1 MMEYLTRPGFNG
13 GGAVSNRTVLPKR
26 KPQAEVKKRKRIN
39 YEKIKQYLGKE
50 SQELIEREL
59 GFAVGGGVNP
69 AQLKQRFMQLVTSIQ
84 DADDAEIP
92 GIVAQA
98 KQIREQIDEL
108 NRDLAPERQ
117 IRIAAE
123 GLQFDNP
130 LVDAARIQQAVK
142 PIQGIKPVQAI
153 KSITEDNP
161 ALEAVP
167 EFKRGDKG
175 TLSDPEEKRDPDK
188 QVAVDPRGNV
198 VLAGM
203 KMKGRR
209 TDKTHGDY
217 LRKRELFRSIDPTIT
232 KTEGSFAEGG
242 RIGFLRGGEV
252 KFRKGA
258 YTVSGKLEQ
267 GKSFTYDY
275 KGEEG
280 KVFKGPPEGSKK
292 KFNSFELRFKTKA
305 EAQAALDS
313 INQQRT
319 GGKNLTA
326 KKFAELRTNDINK
339 FLTTDEF
346 AEKLNRYGYRNM
358 KGELFTGLQVK
369 DRQTGLDV
377 PGRERGTLKPGEK
390 PVTPAVQKKL
400 KANFPEVEFDFKKYK
415 YGTLQRIVG
424 KDTYMA
430 IFHNSIDQ
438 SKRWPQGLKPK
449 DRLWYNAYRSALQ
462 GDRYKILTKK
472 GNPLTLD
479 EIKNANF
486 SKNSKAQTFLDTKT
500 GKTFTYDTFENWIN
514 NDSVQGMPDPDRY
527 NRAAKQYQLTTD
539 LKKVKIGNQTLG
551 EIFLKKLRPK
561 DQVGPFGVFHNH
573 HVFDITQNFWD
584 TEPVFYKTNLEVRRF
599 ETPIRK
605 ILSDYDGAKPQAQK
619 KILKN
624 IMETNLK
631 DFGSR
636 IQSDYK
642 VDPKKKFKDIKGIE
656 IGVGDQRAGQ
666 YNLRTVI
673 KQAVDEAGLDK
684 TIVTKAINALRKM
697 GYRCLKQKGG
707 TEDLACYLDDVNR
720 TRDEMRSPDVETR
733 AKAITRQR
741 NAFSVAQKVP
751 GILNDI
757 RKIGDV
763 GSKVAAGAFGIMG
776 RLPGLV
782 LEGLFELG
790 TYDAARQR
798 GLTHKQAAAETFFA
812 KKMGLGD
819 LQPGEGRGFLEG
831 SESLLQKELIGGDA
845 ATQKFFDIQSMIE
858 SEGSKIGQLQEEIK
872 ALEVGTRAT
881 LPGTPEE
888 IASKKEQLEQLIK
901 NYSNLEN
908 QIKPGSPLYEAYLI
922 RAEIQEARQAERR
935 EKLRQSSYITGLPE
949 TQMTKENRE
958 RDTRQRRERERKEF
972 VGNRDAI
979 AFYPDIDKTFMDAG
993 IKPRKNR
1000 YGQEVLP
1007 KFEFIRQAGGLDLL
1021 DKIGIAGGVSK
1032 LAGGG
1037 IAKQAGV
1044 ESGPAPESGPNPQGL
1059 AFLMKRG
1066 R

>member
-1 MMEYLTRPGFNG
+1 MKVKHYNEMMAYLTRPGFNG
-13 GGAVSNRTVLPKR
+13 GGSVSNRNVLPKR
-26 KPQAEVKKRKRIN
+26 KPAAEVKKRKKIN
-39 YEKIKQYLGKE
+39 YEKLKQYLGKE
-50 SQELIEREL
+50 SQELIEKEL
-59 GFAVGGGVNP
+59 G
-69 AQLKQRFMQLVTSIQ
+69 
-84 DADDAEIP
+84 
-92 GIVAQA
+92 
-98 KQIREQIDEL
+98 
-108 NRDLAPERQ
+108 
-117 IRIAAE
+117 
-123 GLQFDNP
+123 
-130 LVDAARIQQAVK
+130 
-142 PIQGIKPVQAI
+142 
-153 KSITEDNP
+153 
-161 ALEAVP
+161 
-167 EFKRGDKG
+167 
-175 TLSDPEEKRDPDK
+175 
-188 QVAVDPRGNV
+188 
-198 VLAGM
+198 
-203 KMKGRR
+203 
-209 TDKTHGDY
+209 
-217 LRKRELFRSIDPTIT
+217 
-232 KTEGSFAEGG
+232 FAEGG

-280 KVFKGPPEGSKK
+280 KVFEGPPEGSKQ
-292 KFNSFELRFKTKA
+292 KFKTFELRFKTKA

-346 AEKLNRYGYRNM
+346 AAKLNRYGYRNM
-358 KGELFTGLQVK
+358 NGQLFTGLQVK
-369 DRQTGLDV
+369 DRQTGLNV
-377 PGRERGTLKPGEK
+377 PGRERGTLKPGER

-415 YGTLQRIVG
+415 YGTIQSKVG

-438 SKRWPQGLKPK
+438 SKRWPQGLNPK

-462 GDRYKILTKK
+462 GDRYKILTKE

-500 GKTFTYDTFENWIN
+500 GKTFTFDTFEDWIN
-514 NDSVQGMPDPDRY
+514 NDSVQGMPDANRY
-527 NRAAKQYQLTTD
+527 KRAEKQYQLTTD
-539 LKKVKIGNQTLG
+539 LKKVKIGNQSLG
-551 EIFLKKLRPK
+551 EILLKKLRPK
-561 DQVGPFGVFHNH
+561 DQAGPFGVFHNH
-573 HVFDITQNFWD
+573 HMFDITENFWD

-599 ETPIRK
+599 EAPIRK
-605 ILSDYDGAKPQAQK
+605 ILKDYEGATPQAQK
-619 KILKN
+619 KILQN
-624 IMETNLK
+624 IMETNVQ

-642 VDPKKKFKDIKGIE
+642 IDPKKKFKDIKGIE
-656 IGVGDQRAGQ
+656 IGVGDQKAGQ

-673 KQAVDEAGLDK
+673 KQAVDEAKLDK
-684 TIVTKAINALRKM
+684 TIVTNAINSLKKM

-741 NAFSVAQKVP
+741 KAFSVAKNIP
-751 GILNDI
+751 GVVDNI
-757 RKIGDV
+757 RKIGNV
-763 GSKVAAGAFGIMG
+763 GTKVAAGAFGIMG

-790 TYDAARQR
+790 SYDNARQR

-812 KKMGLGD
+812 KKFGLGD
-819 LQPGEGRGFLEG
+819 LQPGEGKGFLEG
-831 SESLLQKELIGGDA
+831 SEALLEKELIGGDA
-845 ATQKFFDIQSMIE
+845 ATQKFFDVQSMIE
-858 SEGSKIGQLQEEIK
+858 NEGSKIGQLQKEISS
-872 ALEVGTRAT
+872 LESGTRAT

-888 IASKKEQLEQLIK
+888 IASKKEQLEQLLK
-901 NYSNLEN
+901 NYSDLEN
-908 QIKPGSPLYEAYLI
+908 KIKPGSPLYEAYLR
-922 RAEIQEARQAERR
+922 RAEIQEARQEERR
-935 EKLRQSSYITGLPE
+935 EDLRQSSYITGLPE

-958 RDTRQRRERERKEF
+958 RDTRQRRERERKKF
-972 VGNRDAI
+972 VGDRDAI
-979 AFYPDIDKTFMDAG
+979 LFFPDIDRTFRDVG
-993 IKPRKNR
+993 IDPTKN
-1000 YGQEVLP
+1000 
-1007 KFEFIRQAGGLDLL
+1007 KFQTIRETGGLDLL

-1037 IAKQAGV
+1037 IAKEGGV
-1044 ESGPAPESGPNPQGL
+1044 ESGIAPESGPTPDGPKGL
-1059 AFLMKRG
+1059 FSAIKYVKKS
-1066 R
+1066 

>member
-1 MMEYLTRPGFNG
+1 MMAYLTRPGFNG

-26 KPQAEVKKRKRIN
+26 KPAAEVKKRKKIN

-59 GFAVGGGVNP
+59 GFAVGGRVNP
-69 AQLKQRFMQLVTSIQ
+69 AQLKQRFIQLVSSIQ

-98 KQIREQIDEL
+98 KQIRDQINEINL
-108 NRDLAPERQ
+108 TLAPERQ
-117 IRIAAE
+117 IKITAQ
-123 GLQFDNP
+123 GIDFDNP
-130 LVDAARIQQAVK
+130 LLDAAKIAQTVDTTQEVTGGLTKNIVKDIVPESLTTRNPIYKGQPTPAFPKGIKGTLADEEEKQDPKIDRRVGIDPTGKAVQAAARIRNITDINFQK
-142 PIQGIKPVQAI
+142 LKNIF
-153 KSITEDNP
+153 KSVE
-161 ALEAVP
+161 P
-167 EFKRGDKG
+167 EV
-175 TLSDPEEKRDPDK
+175 TSD
-188 QVAVDPRGNV
+188 
-198 VLAGM
+198 
-203 KMKGRR
+203 
-209 TDKTHGDY
+209 
-217 LRKRELFRSIDPTIT
+217 
-232 KTEGSFAEGG
+232 EGFAEGG

-258 YTVSGKLEQ
+258 YTVSGKLYP

-275 KGEEG
+275 KGEKG
-280 KVFKGPPEGSKK
+280 KVFEGPPEGSKK
-292 KFNSFELRFKTKA
+292 KFNTFELRFKTKA

-326 KKFAELRTNDINK
+326 KKFAELRTNNINK

-346 AEKLNRYGYRNM
+346 AQKLNRYGYRNM
-358 KGELFTGLQVK
+358 KGELFDGKQVR
-369 DRQTGLDV
+369 DRQQGLDV

-462 GDRYKILTKK
+462 GDRYKILTKE

-514 NDSVQGMPDPDRY
+514 NDSVQGMPNPDRY
-527 NRAAKQYQLTTD
+527 NEAAKQYQLTAD

-551 EIFLKKLRPK
+551 EILLKKLRPK
-561 DQVGPFGVFHNH
+561 DQMGPFGVFHNH
-573 HVFDITQNFWD
+573 HVLDITENFWD

-605 ILSDYDGAKPQAQK
+605 ILRDYEGATPQAQK

-751 GILNDI
+751 GILDDI
-757 RKIGDV
+757 RKIGNA
-763 GSKVAAGAFGIMG
+763 GAKVAAGTFGIIG
-776 RLPGLV
+776 GFPGLV

-790 TYDAARQR
+790 TYDNARQR

-979 AFYPDIDKTFMDAG
+979 LFYPDIDKTFRDAG
-993 IKPRKNR
+993 IDPTKN
-1000 YGQEVLP
+1000 
-1007 KFEFIRQAGGLDLL
+1007 KFAFIRQAGGLDLL

-1037 IAKQAGV
+1037 IAKEGGV
-1044 ESGPAPESGPNPQGL
+1044 ESGVAPESGPNSQGL

-1066 R
+1066 K

>member
-1 MMEYLTRPGFNG
+1 MMAYLTRPGFNG

-26 KPQAEVKKRKRIN
+26 KPAAEVKKRKKIN

-59 GFAVGGGVNP
+59 GFAVGGRVNP
-69 AQLKQRFMQLVTSIQ
+69 AQLKQRFIQLVSSIQ

-98 KQIREQIDEL
+98 KQIRDQINEINL
-108 NRDLAPERQ
+108 TLAPERQ
-117 IRIAAE
+117 IKITAQ
-123 GLQFDNP
+123 GIDFDNP
-130 LVDAARIQQAVK
+130 LLDAAKIAQTVDTTQEVTGGLTKNIVKDIVPESLTTRNPIYKGQPTPAFPKGTKGTLADEEEKQDPKIDRRVGIDPTGKAVQAAARIRNITDINFQK
-142 PIQGIKPVQAI
+142 LKNIF
-153 KSITEDNP
+153 KSVE
-161 ALEAVP
+161 P
-167 EFKRGDKG
+167 EV
-175 TLSDPEEKRDPDK
+175 TSD
-188 QVAVDPRGNV
+188 
-198 VLAGM
+198 
-203 KMKGRR
+203 
-209 TDKTHGDY
+209 
-217 LRKRELFRSIDPTIT
+217 
-232 KTEGSFAEGG
+232 EGFAEGG

-258 YTVSGKLEQ
+258 YTVSGKLYP

-275 KGEEG
+275 KGEKG
-280 KVFKGPPEGSKK
+280 KVFEGPPEGSKK
-292 KFNSFELRFKTKA
+292 KFNTFELRFKTKA

-326 KKFAELRTNDINK
+326 KKFAELRTNNINK

-346 AEKLNRYGYRNM
+346 AQKLNRYGYRNM
-358 KGELFTGLQVK
+358 KGELFDGKQIR
-369 DRQTGLDV
+369 DRQQGLDV

-462 GDRYKILTKK
+462 GDRYKILTKE

-514 NDSVQGMPDPDRY
+514 NDSVQGMPNPDRY
-527 NRAAKQYQLTTD
+527 NEAAKQYQLTAD

-551 EIFLKKLRPK
+551 EILLKKLRPK

-605 ILSDYDGAKPQAQK
+605 ILRDYEGATPQAQK

-751 GILNDI
+751 GILDDI
-757 RKIGDV
+757 RKIGNA
-763 GSKVAAGAFGIMG
+763 GAKVAAGTFGIIG
-776 RLPGLV
+776 GFPGLV

-790 TYDAARQR
+790 TYDNARQR

-979 AFYPDIDKTFMDAG
+979 LFYPDIDKTFRDAG
-993 IKPRKNR
+993 IDPTKN
-1000 YGQEVLP
+1000 
-1007 KFEFIRQAGGLDLL
+1007 KFAFIRQAGGLDLL

-1037 IAKQAGV
+1037 IAKEGGV
-1044 ESGPAPESGPNPQGL
+1044 ESGVAPESGPNSQGL

-1066 R
+1066 K